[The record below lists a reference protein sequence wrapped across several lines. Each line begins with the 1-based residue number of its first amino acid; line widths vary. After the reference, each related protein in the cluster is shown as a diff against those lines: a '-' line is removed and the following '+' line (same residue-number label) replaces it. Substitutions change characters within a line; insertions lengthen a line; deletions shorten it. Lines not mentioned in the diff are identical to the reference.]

1 MVEIS
6 ENMDNNAD
14 NEVLLYT
21 ICNNLKKY
29 RMLCGLTQEAL
40 AEKAGISTTFYAN
53 IERGAK
59 GMSILTL
66 KKLSEALNISVDYLL
81 YEETSET
88 HLKNIEV
95 LLRNK
100 SEKFVVIVEKVIKA
114 MIEGL

>member
-6 ENMDNNAD
+6 CNMDNAD
-14 NEVLLYT
+14 NEILLRT
-21 ICNNLKKY
+21 ICSNLKNY
-29 RMLCGLTQEAL
+29 RIRCGLTQEAL

-66 KKLSEALNISVDYLL
+66 KRLSEALGISVDYLL

-88 HLKNIEV
+88 HLKNIEAI
-95 LLRNK
+95 LKNK
-100 SEKFVVIVEKVIKA
+100 PEEFVVIVEKVIKI
-114 MIEGL
+114 MSEGL